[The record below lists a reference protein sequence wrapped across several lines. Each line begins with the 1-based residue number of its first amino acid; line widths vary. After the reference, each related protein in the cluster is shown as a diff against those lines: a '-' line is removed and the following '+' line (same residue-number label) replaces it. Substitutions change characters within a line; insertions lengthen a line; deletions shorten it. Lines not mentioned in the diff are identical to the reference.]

1 MWVCL
6 FSEKGN
12 KMAKKGYKFTNKNHS
27 QKSVMGTFF
36 GALSLISMI
45 VLIYLSYQRNGEV
58 PVNYGV
64 AVILVLI
71 FSGIGMTLSV
81 LAMKEREKFKGFA
94 IAGIVLNALGLI
106 SVSAVLFAGSYV

>member
-1 MWVCL
+1 
-6 FSEKGN
+6 
-12 KMAKKGYKFTNKNHS
+12 MAKKGYKFTNKNHS

-36 GALSLISMI
+36 GALSVISMI
-45 VLIYLSYQRNGEV
+45 VLIFLSYRRSGEV

>member
-1 MWVCL
+1 MPI
-6 FSEKGN
+6 SEKGD

-36 GALSLISMI
+36 GALSVISMI
-45 VLIYLSYQRNGEV
+45 VLIYLSYLRAGEV
-58 PVNYGV
+58 PVNYGI
-64 AVILVLI
+64 AVILILI

-81 LAMKEREKFKGFA
+81 MAMKEREKFKGFA

-106 SVSAVLFAGSYV
+106 SVSAVLFAGSQI